1 MLVAAWCIIEFS
13 LPPPPRRASQ
23 QFRMAVLLAH
33 DNDPGATP
41 ARPFA
46 VAKRKDRPL
55 SSFFGAAP
63 PAASPRPQLPLPLR
77 LLPLR
82 LPHAPPTR
90 DRWRRFSPLRVPTA
104 SLPAAAAAP
113 APAAVPA
120 ASATNKGQWRTSK

>member
-90 DRWRRFSPLRVPTA
+90 DNRSGRLRRSSPLRALAA
-104 SLPAAAAAP
+104 SNPAAAAAP
-113 APAAVPA
+113 APAAAPA
-120 ASATNKGQWRTSK
+120 ARGPGP

>member
-90 DRWRRFSPLRVPTA
+90 DNRSGRWRRSSPLRALAA
-104 SLPAAAAAP
+104 SNPAAAAAP
-113 APAAVPA
+113 APAAAPA
-120 ASATNKGQWRTSK
+120 ARGPGP